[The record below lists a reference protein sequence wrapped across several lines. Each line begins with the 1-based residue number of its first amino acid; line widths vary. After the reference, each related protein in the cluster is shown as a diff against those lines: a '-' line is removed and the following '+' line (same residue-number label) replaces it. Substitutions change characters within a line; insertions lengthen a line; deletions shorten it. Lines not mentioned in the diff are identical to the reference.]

1 MLSLSCKW
9 VSVAITIFVF
19 FGLLSVAGNVH
30 VAEFFGSMVIGLV
43 SGGAF
48 YMSVCGKLKNKIN
61 S

>member
-9 VSVAITIFVF
+9 VSVAIMFLVF

-30 VAEFFGSMVIGLV
+30 VAEFFGSMVIGIV

-48 YMSVCGKLKNKIN
+48 YMSVCRKVK